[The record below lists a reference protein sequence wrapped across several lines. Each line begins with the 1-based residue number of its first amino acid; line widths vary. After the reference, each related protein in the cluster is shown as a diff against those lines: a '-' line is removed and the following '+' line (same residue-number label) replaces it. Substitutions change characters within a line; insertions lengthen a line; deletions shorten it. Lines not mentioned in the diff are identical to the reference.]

1 MINGNEGEKQ
11 TAVWGGRLKLFGLA
25 LILCLV
31 LSMAFVF
38 TQSPS
43 DWQRGLIAVVNVIL
57 LLAVGWSM
65 MRLMEVN
72 RAATT
77 ASARYLKRMMLVMIV
92 YVAGVFFA
100 EFLFDRYALS
110 GVVAFVVA
118 LVPALG
124 ILGFIWAIGRYVLE
138 EQDEYIQMREIQKFL
153 IATGFMMVI
162 ITIYGFLEQYNLVP
176 HIPAY
181 FAFVVWCAGLGVAS
195 LIQWQRG

>member
-11 TAVWGGRLKLFGLA
+11 TAVWGGRLKLFGMA
-25 LILCLV
+25 SILCLA
-31 LSMAFVF
+31 LSMVFVL
-38 TQSPS
+38 TQSPP

-57 LLAVGWSM
+57 LLAAGWSM

-77 ASARYLKRMMLVMIV
+77 ASSRYLKRMMLVTVI

-100 EFLFDRYALS
+100 EFLFDHYAVTGIL
-110 GVVAFVVA
+110 AFVVA

-124 ILGFIWAIGRYVLE
+124 VLGFIGAIGRYLLE
-138 EQDEYIQMREIQKFL
+138 EQDEYIRMRETQKFL

-162 ITIYGFLEQYNLVP
+162 ITVYGFFEQYDLVP
-176 HIPAY
+176 HIPVY

-195 LIQWQRG
+195 LFQWRRG